1 MIGERQP
8 HSMKHEREGKTT
20 GFSPPSFAPGPG
32 PARPGQLR
40 QVNASEV
47 LRLLRLHTPCSC
59 ADLVRFSGLSAPTV
73 SSTVEYLRRKGLV
86 EQVGPGVSSGG
97 RPPRLLRFNDTFGY
111 VIGVDLGG
119 TALRIALA
127 DLSGKFVGKS
137 SVLLGKETNPKRVVA
152 MILAQIRK
160 LEREHQI
167 PHKKLLAIAAGAPGI
182 TDTRSGVVLSAPN
195 LCNWKNVPL
204 RQMLE
209 KRSRVPVSVENDVNL
224 GALGESASGTARGV
238 KNFVFLA
245 IGSGIGA
252 GIFVNGHL
260 YHGSNWTAGE
270 IGYLY
275 VPGTEETPLAMDRR
289 GPLESVIGGQGIQ
302 EMWRKKVTANG
313 RDHQPVQPLRLRAT
327 QIFDL
332 AESGNAKA
340 REVLQHTARILA
352 DAITNVSLILN
363 SSLVVLGGG
372 VGNHPALLEAT
383 RQVLEHNEFARPQLA
398 LSRLGVD
405 AQLHGAVWL
414 ALKMT
419 EQRTLP

>member
-1 MIGERQP
+1 
-8 HSMKHEREGKTT
+8 MKDSFEDKTSN
-20 GFSPPSFAPGPG
+20 FSSAAATPGPG
-32 PARPGQLR
+32 PARPEQLR

-59 ADLVRFSGLSAPTV
+59 ADLARFSGLSAPTV

-86 EQVGPGVSSGG
+86 EHIGRGASSGG
-97 RPPRLLRFNDTFGY
+97 RPPQLLRFNDTFGY
-111 VIGVDLGG
+111 VIGVDIGG
-119 TALRIALA
+119 TTVRVALA
-127 DLSGKFVGKS
+127 DLNGKIIGKAA
-137 SVLLGKETNPKRVVA
+137 VHLGKKSAPKQVVA
-152 MILAQIRK
+152 LIMSQIRR
-160 LEREHQI
+160 LEREHRI
-167 PHKKLLAIAAGAPGI
+167 AHKKLLAMAAGAPGI

-195 LCNWKNVPL
+195 LACWNKVPL

-209 KRSRVPVSVENDVNL
+209 ESARVPVSVENDVNL

-252 GIFVNGHL
+252 GIFINGHP
-260 YHGSNWTAGE
+260 YHGSDWTAGE

-275 VPGTEETPLAMDRR
+275 VPGTEETPLVMQRR
-289 GPLESVIGGQGIQ
+289 GSLESVIGGKGI
-302 EMWRKKVTANG
+302 EGMWRKKLNG
-313 RDHQPVQPLRLRAT
+313 YGRNGQKTQQLRLKAT

-352 DAITNVSLILN
+352 SAITNVSLILD

-383 RQVLEHNEFARPQLA
+383 RRVLEQNEFAHPRLE
-398 LSRLGVD
+398 LSRLGGD
-405 AQLHGAVWL
+405 AQLCGAVWL

-419 EQRTLP
+419 EGRMLP